1 VAEGGR
7 IELAAAL
14 PAAYPRRETARLE
27 LSLENAHRLI
37 HILVSREGGSTLIT
51 PQELAAT
58 PTPWL
63 TTQLADGGLEVR
75 AR

>member
-1 VAEGGR
+1 MSDGGR
-7 IELAAAL
+7 LELAAA
-14 PAAYPRRETARLE
+14 PAARERREVGRLE

-37 HILVSREGGSTLIT
+37 HILVTREGGSTLIT
-51 PQELAAT
+51 QQELAAT

-63 TTQLADGGLEVR
+63 TTQLEDGALVVR